1 MLWRKIIGYWKSFLV
16 ISAIAYVSLLRE
28 PSVPL
33 PAIEGA
39 DKWAHMLMYLVLTLV
54 LLWDSKRTD
63 CQPRQMWII
72 AIAIPV
78 IYGGFIEMIQE
89 RYCHP
94 RTGDWMDW
102 LSDCVGVVLAVG
114 IWIIGTKWHERRTAQ

>member
-16 ISAIAYVSLLRE
+16 ISAIAYVCLLRE
-28 PSVPL
+28 PSMPL

-39 DKWAHMLMYLVLTLV
+39 DKWAHTLMYLVLTLV
-54 LLWDSKRTD
+54 LLWDSKRTG
-63 CQPRQMWII
+63 CQPWLLWTI

-78 IYGGFIEMIQE
+78 IYGGFIEIMQD
-89 RYCHP
+89 RYCYP

-102 LSDCVGVVLAVG
+102 LADCVGVALAVG
-114 IWIIGTKWHERRTAQ
+114 GWIIGTKWYERRVAQ